1 MRSSGSG
8 MVGLAHGVAR
18 WGVVQLLAGPMHSL
32 GRQAR
37 RRRFAISTVCHAG
50 TVTAFTVADLVRA
63 SALAALLP
71 TARGGGLLPQPSA
84 CGRFRPVSAFWGGP
98 FGFGNSGQ
106 HGPCNVNRQRR

>member
-1 MRSSGSG
+1 
-8 MVGLAHGVAR
+8 MVGVALGVAR
-18 WGVVQLLAGPMHSL
+18 RGAVQLLAGPTHSL

-37 RRRFAISTVCHAG
+37 RRRFASSTACHAG
-50 TVTAFTVADLVRA
+50 TVTISTVAAAVRA
-63 SALAALLP
+63 TALAALLP